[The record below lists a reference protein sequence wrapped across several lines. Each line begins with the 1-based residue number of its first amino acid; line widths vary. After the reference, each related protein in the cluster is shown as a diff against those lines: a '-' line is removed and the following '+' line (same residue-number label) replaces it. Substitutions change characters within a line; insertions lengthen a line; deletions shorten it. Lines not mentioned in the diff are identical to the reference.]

1 MFVDGIVAQR
11 YAPDPVADRI
21 YYEPSGHGQEA
32 RVAERAGRIRAILRK
47 PSEPSKPSKPSK
59 PSQAS

>member
-1 MFVDGIVAQR
+1 
-11 YAPDPVADRI
+11 VADRI

-47 PSEPSKPSKPSK
+47 ENDKEQP
-59 PSQAS
+59 